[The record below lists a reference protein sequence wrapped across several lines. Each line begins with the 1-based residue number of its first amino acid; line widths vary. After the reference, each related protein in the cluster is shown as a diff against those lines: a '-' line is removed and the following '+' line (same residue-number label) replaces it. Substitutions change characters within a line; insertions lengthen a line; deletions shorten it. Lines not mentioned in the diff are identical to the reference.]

1 MKKAPRV
8 LGVIPARLDSVRLPR
23 KMLADIFGKPLI
35 CRTYLNARKAKL
47 LDDLIVATD
56 SQEIKQAVENCG
68 GQAVLTSIKHFSGTD
83 RVAEAVQKFK
93 KFKPELIINIQ
104 GDEPVLSVEV
114 INKLIQVM
122 KHDQRIL
129 MGTVATPIQYS
140 KDIENSS
147 VVKVVFDKNNY
158 AIYFSRS
165 KIPFAR
171 NKHDL
176 YFRHIG
182 VYAFRRDFL
191 LQYVK
196 MKPTPLELAEG
207 LEQLRVLE
215 NNFKIK
221 VITGN
226 FTSLA
231 VDTKEDLDLLLVKQ
245 S

>member
-182 VYAFRRDFL
+182 IYAYQRDFL
-191 LQYVK
+191 SQYVK

-207 LEQLRVLE
+207 LEQLRALE
-215 NNFKIK
+215 SGFKIK